1 MELVRLDNSLK
12 ILSNHLMKTII
23 TSILSLVI
31 GIVIAS
37 LYWQNNAIENNAGF
51 YDRGFH
57 WYPNEL
63 NP

>member
-1 MELVRLDNSLK
+1 MK
-12 ILSNHLMKTII
+12 III

-51 YDRGFH
+51 YDHGFH